1 MPLMLTNII
10 DDIYTAPLTGIYVF
24 HWNLLTCDAA
34 EMNTTLD
41 SSHGPLDYG
50 FISHVD
56 SFLSGGNLV
65 IARLVAGKNVW
76 VKKNRAVWRFPSRK
90 IFYVF
95 EIFFHRNWLIQYH
108 TDSLKID

>member
-10 DDIYTAPLTGIYVF
+10 DDIYTAPLIGIYVF

-34 EMNTTLD
+34 EMDTNLD

-56 SFLSGGNLV
+56 SFLSGGNSV
-65 IARLVAGKNVW
+65 IARLVAGNNVW
-76 VKKNRAVWRFPSRK
+76 VKKTDQYGYSLHERFSTFSK
-90 IFYVF
+90 Y
-95 EIFFHRNWLIQYH
+95 FF
-108 TDSLKID
+108 TETS

>member
-65 IARLVAGKNVW
+65 IARLVDGKNVW
-76 VKKNRAVWRFPSRK
+76 VKKT
-90 IFYVF
+90 
-95 EIFFHRNWLIQYH
+95 EQYG
-108 TDSLKID
+108 DSLHERFSTFSRYFFTETG

>member
-34 EMNTTLD
+34 DMDTNLD

-56 SFLSGGNLV
+56 SFLSGGNSV
-65 IARLVAGKNVW
+65 IARLVAGNNVW
-76 VKKNRAVWRFPSRK
+76 VKKKQTSMDIPFTKDFLRFRN
-90 IFYVF
+90 IFSPKLVNTISY
-95 EIFFHRNWLIQYH
+95 
-108 TDSLKID
+108 

>member
-76 VKKNRAVWRFPSRK
+76 VKKT
-90 IFYVF
+90 
-95 EIFFHRNWLIQYH
+95 EQYG
-108 TDSLKID
+108 DSLHERFSTFSRYFFIETG